1 MTESAYLKRL
11 LAKAA
16 ENLKTIVLPESEDDR
31 VLDAA
36 HFVAEAGAARPVILG
51 SPETVEAYYRGK
63 GWSMEG
69 IEVISP
75 ENSPRLA
82 AYAEMFFELRKD
94 NGVTTED
101 ALKQMHNYNYFG
113 TMMIKAGDADG
124 MVSGANHSTADT
136 VRPALQIIK
145 SAKKGRAV
153 SSAVLEVVNG
163 KPYILS
169 DCAIVINPTAAELAD
184 IAVDAA
190 QTALQFGIEP
200 NVALLSYST
209 KGSGKGEGVDK
220 VAEAARLAGEQLK
233 LPEYKDLPIKID
245 GEMQA
250 DAALDAVVA
259 AKKAPGSEVAGQAN
273 VLIFPDIE
281 AGNISYKLL
290 QRLGGAEAYGPIL
303 QGLNAPVNDLSRGA
317 LVEDIVGMIA
327 ITALQ
332 AAKK

>member
-51 SPETVEAYYRGK
+51 SPETVEGYYRGK

-94 NGVTTED
+94 KGVTAED

-145 SAKKGRAV
+145 GAPGIKTV
-153 SSAVLEVVNG
+153 SSCFLMEVQDKKYG
-163 KPYILS
+163 DDEPFRTYKGMKYQGGIS
-169 DCAIVINPTAAELAD
+169 DH
-184 IAVDAA
+184 
-190 QTALQFGIEP
+190 
-200 NVALLSYST
+200 
-209 KGSGKGEGVDK
+209 
-220 VAEAARLAGEQLK
+220 
-233 LPEYKDLPIKID
+233 LPIY
-245 GEMQA
+245 A
-250 DAALDAVVA
+250 DF
-259 AKKAPGSEVAGQAN
+259 E
-273 VLIFPDIE
+273 LIV
-281 AGNISYKLL
+281 Y
-290 QRLGGAEAYGPIL
+290 
-303 QGLNAPVNDLSRGA
+303 
-317 LVEDIVGMIA
+317 
-327 ITALQ
+327 
-332 AAKK
+332 